1 MPPTARG
8 SSPDATP
15 PGDPSQPRRP
25 PPRGKVRDETL
36 AALAAVTAYWGND
49 TTDRYWFADIERLAT
64 VTWGNGQRALNDLR
78 RAPATLL
85 LHSAGIAAIAAER
98 WPLAAR
104 LLTGTRAEDIMR
116 RADMPAAALLGP
128 ETVLG
133 LRTSAARV
141 HGYLKP
147 IFTGHV
153 VANESAFTE
162 AWERF
167 ENLRLL
173 VQEDAGN
180 YISTPHLLVSGMRGD
195 YRPLASQW
203 LDRELA
209 SGDQHPLLRAGFL
222 VGAVERVTT
231 TQKKVASRISEW
243 VDQINWS
250 TSKVNNRFGP
260 FYPDELS

>member
-1 MPPTARG
+1 LDTGAG
-8 SSPDATP
+8 
-15 PGDPSQPRRP
+15 QP
-25 PPRGKVRDETL
+25 
-36 AALAAVTAYWGND
+36 
-49 TTDRYWFADIERLAT
+49 
-64 VTWGNGQRALNDLR
+64 ALNDLR

-85 LHSAGIAAIAAER
+85 LHSAGTAAVAAER

-104 LLTGTRAEDIMR
+104 LLTGPRAQDVRTRVDL
-116 RADMPAAALLGP
+116 PAAALLGP

-133 LRTSAARV
+133 LCTASARV

-147 IFTGHV
+147 IFTGQV

-167 ENLRLL
+167 EYLRLL

-180 YISTPHLLVSGMRGD
+180 YLATPHLLVSGMRGD
-195 YRPLASQW
+195 YRPLASGW

-222 VGAVERVTT
+222 GGDLERITT
-231 TQKKVASRISEW
+231 VQKTVDSRI
-243 VDQINWS
+243 
-250 TSKVNNRFGP
+250 
-260 FYPDELS
+260 